1 MNIILK
7 KKILNLG
14 NKYDQV
20 NVKPGY
26 ARNFL
31 FPKGYAIF
39 SNNSVIK
46 KLTSL
51 KNEKKEIINK
61 IKKIKKQFFF
71 KKNNC
76 KLLGSITSKNISN
89 FLSSKFIEVEKKSI
103 FLKKKKIKY
112 LGIFKCI
119 ICFYK
124 FKKRIKSVLNFKIYS
139 KSKY

>member
-7 KKILNLG
+7 KNILNLG

-39 SNNSVIK
+39 SNKN
-46 KLTSL
+46 LPSL
-51 KNEKKEIINK
+51 KHEKIITK
-61 IKKIKKQFFF
+61 FKKIKKKIFF
-71 KKNNC
+71 KKYNC
-76 KLLGSITSKNISN
+76 QLLGSITSKNISN
-89 FLSSKFIEVEKKSI
+89 FLSSKSIEVEKKSI
-103 FLKKKKIKY
+103 FIKNKNIKY

-119 ICFYK
+119 IYFYK
-124 FKKRIKSVLNFKIYS
+124 FKKIIKLNFKIYS
-139 KSKY
+139 KKNIKL

>member
-1 MNIILK
+1 MNLNLILK
-7 KKILNLG
+7 KNILNLG

-39 SNNSVIK
+39 SVIK

-71 KKNNC
+71 KKNNY
-76 KLLGSITSKNISN
+76 KLLGSITNKNISN
-89 FLSSKFIEVEKKSI
+89 FLSSKSIEVEKKSI
-103 FLKKKKIKY
+103 FLKKKKIKN

-119 ICFYK
+119 IFFYK
-124 FKKRIKSVLNFKIYS
+124 FKKRIKSVFNFKIKS
-139 KSKY
+139 KSKS

>member
-31 FPKGYAIF
+31 FPKGYARF
-39 SNNSVIK
+39 SNHSVSK
-46 KLTSL
+46 NLTSL
-51 KNEKKEIINK
+51 KNEKKEIIK
-61 IKKIKKQFFF
+61 QIKKIKKQFFL
-71 KKNNC
+71 KTNNC

-89 FLSSKFIEVEKKSI
+89 FLSSKSIEVEKKSI
-103 FLKKKKIKY
+103 FIKNKKIKDI
-112 LGIFKCI
+112 GILKCI
-119 ICFYK
+119 IYIYK

-139 KSKY
+139 KS

>member
-31 FPKGYAIF
+31 FPKGSAIF
-39 SNNSVIK
+39 SNKNK
-46 KLTSL
+46 NFPSL
-51 KNEKKEIINK
+51 KNEKIIK
-61 IKKIKKQFFF
+61 KFKKIKKKFLL
-71 KKNNC
+71 KKDNC
-76 KLLGSITSKNISN
+76 QLLGSITSKNISN
-89 FLSSKFIEVEKKSI
+89 FLSSKSIEVKQKSI
-103 FLKKKKIKY
+103 FLKKKKIQN

-119 ICFYK
+119 IYFSKLKKIIK
-124 FKKRIKSVLNFKIYS
+124 FNFKISS
-139 KSKY
+139 KNNIKL

>member
-39 SNNSVIK
+39 SNDLVI
-46 KLTSL
+46 TSL

-103 FLKKKKIKY
+103 FLKKKKIKD

-119 ICFYK
+119 IFFYK
-124 FKKRIKSVLNFKIYS
+124 FKKRIKSVLNFQIYY
-139 KSKY
+139 K

>member
-39 SNNSVIK
+39 SNDLVI
-46 KLTSL
+46 TSL

-103 FLKKKKIKY
+103 FLKKKKIKD

-119 ICFYK
+119 IFFYK
-124 FKKRIKSVLNFKIYS
+124 FKKRIKSVLNS
-139 KSKY
+139 S

>member
-46 KLTSL
+46 NLTEL

-61 IKKIKKQFFF
+61 IKKIKKQFVF
-71 KKNNC
+71 KTNNC

-89 FLSSKFIEVEKKSI
+89 FLSSKSIEVEKKSI
-103 FLKKKKIKY
+103 FLKKKKIKK

-119 ICFYK
+119 IYFYK
-124 FKKRIKSVLNFKIYS
+124 FKKIIKSVFNFKISS
-139 KSKY
+139 KEKD

>member
-7 KKILNLG
+7 KNILNLG

-39 SNNSVIK
+39 SNKN
-46 KLTSL
+46 LPSL
-51 KNEKKEIINK
+51 KNEKIIK
-61 IKKIKKQFFF
+61 KFKKIKKKFIFQ
-71 KKNNC
+71 KSNC

-89 FLSSKFIEVEKKSI
+89 FLESKSIEVEKKSI
-103 FLKKKKIKY
+103 FIKNKKIKN

-119 ICFYK
+119 IYK
-124 FKKRIKSVLNFKIYS
+124 FKKIIKLNFKIYS
-139 KSKY
+139 KKNIKL

>member
-7 KKILNLG
+7 KNILNLG

-39 SNNSVIK
+39 SNKN
-46 KLTSL
+46 LPSL
-51 KNEKKEIINK
+51 KHEKIIK
-61 IKKIKKQFFF
+61 QFKKIKKKFLFQ
-71 KKNNC
+71 KDNC
-76 KLLGSITSKNISN
+76 QLLGSITSKNISN
-89 FLSSKFIEVEKKSI
+89 FLSSKSIEVEKKSI
-103 FLKKKKIKY
+103 FIKNKTIQN

-119 ICFYK
+119 IYFYK
-124 FKKRIKSVLNFKIYS
+124 FKKIIKFKLNFKISY
-139 KSKY
+139 KKNIKL

>member
-31 FPKGYAIF
+31 FPKGSAIF
-39 SNNSVIK
+39 SNK
-46 KLTSL
+46 KKNFPSL
-51 KNEKKEIINK
+51 KNEKIIK
-61 IKKIKKQFFF
+61 KLKKIKKKFLL
-71 KKNNC
+71 KKENC

-89 FLSSKFIEVEKKSI
+89 FLSSKSIEVKQKSI
-103 FLKKKKIKY
+103 FIKNKKI
-112 LGIFKCI
+112 
-119 ICFYK
+119 
-124 FKKRIKSVLNFKIYS
+124 
-139 KSKY
+139 

>member
-31 FPKGYAIF
+31 FPKGSAIF
-39 SNNSVIK
+39 SNK
-46 KLTSL
+46 KKNFPSL
-51 KNEKKEIINK
+51 KNEKIIK
-61 IKKIKKQFFF
+61 KLKKIKKKFLL
-71 KKNNC
+71 KKENC

-89 FLSSKFIEVEKKSI
+89 FLSSKSIEVKQKSI
-103 FLKKKKIKY
+103 FIKNKTIKN

-119 ICFYK
+119 IYFSK
-124 FKKRIKSVLNFKIYS
+124 FKKIIKFNFKIDS
-139 KSKY
+139 KNHIKL

>member
-7 KKILNLG
+7 KNIFNLG

-39 SNNSVIK
+39 SNKN
-46 KLTSL
+46 LPSL
-51 KNEKKEIINK
+51 KHEKIIK
-61 IKKIKKQFFF
+61 QFKKIKKKFLF
-71 KKNNC
+71 KKDNC

-89 FLSSKFIEVEKKSI
+89 FLSSKSIEVEKKSI
-103 FLKKKKIKY
+103 FIKNKTIQN

-119 ICFYK
+119 IYK
-124 FKKRIKSVLNFKIYS
+124 FNKIIKLNFKISY
-139 KSKY
+139 KKNIKL